1 MNRILQNR
9 EVQRQQTTAEFVR
22 ELNAAVDRDLQG
34 TCDPISELD
43 EKGHPKGAEGT
54 ICTFR
59 EGKWWRVVPWRR
71 KASGDPPGIDYSMT
85 DDWVCPVYG
94 SSATSGS
101 FFVDAVATPLDDECS
116 AEAVR
121 KKAIHIASAL
131 TCSTEKE

>member
-59 EGKWWRVVPWRR
+59 EGKWWRV
-71 KASGDPPGIDYSMT
+71 K
-85 DDWVCPVYG
+85 
-94 SSATSGS
+94 
-101 FFVDAVATPLDDECS
+101 
-116 AEAVR
+116 EAVCLEICDR
-121 KKAIHIASAL
+121 IGPMPPDLKVV
-131 TCSTEKE
+131 E